1 MTNSSR
7 RFHFEIC
14 KFRFDILICSPFYYI
29 IQYNRSTKG
38 GQKMNISYNRQT
50 DFKKIQRKRYR
61 RDIQYFQ
68 RRRGKHISALVSA
81 EVA

>member
-1 MTNSSR
+1 
-7 RFHFEIC
+7 
-14 KFRFDILICSPFYYI
+14 
-29 IQYNRSTKG
+29 
-38 GQKMNISYNRQT
+38 MNISYNRQT